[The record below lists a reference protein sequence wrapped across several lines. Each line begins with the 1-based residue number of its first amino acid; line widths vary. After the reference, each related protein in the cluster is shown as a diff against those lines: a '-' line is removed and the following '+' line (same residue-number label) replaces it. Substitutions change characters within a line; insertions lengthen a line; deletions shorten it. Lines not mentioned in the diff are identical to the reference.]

1 MRVRRTSEVGHTP
14 VTAVLEA
21 DRHAGTPR
29 ESDGGFPPPLMIAE
43 GASDA
48 TVLAALQP
56 HALDDR
62 LVAGMMREK
71 GLR

>member
-1 MRVRRTSEVGHTP
+1 
-14 VTAVLEA
+14 
-21 DRHAGTPR
+21 
-29 ESDGGFPPPLMIAE
+29 MIAE